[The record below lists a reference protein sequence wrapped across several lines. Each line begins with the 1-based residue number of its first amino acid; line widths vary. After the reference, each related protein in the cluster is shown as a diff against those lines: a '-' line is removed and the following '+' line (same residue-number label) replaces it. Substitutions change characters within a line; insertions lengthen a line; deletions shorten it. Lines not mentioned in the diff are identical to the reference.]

1 MNEIDSYILV
11 SGGRSSRFGSDKAN
25 INLDGATLLTR
36 HIEAIGSVTPIVVVG
51 DESNHQKENIR
62 WTREE
67 PAFGGPVTAIA
78 AGLAKT
84 PPSAKSIAVIAVDMP
99 YAVDVVRGLDL
110 SLLDGHDAV
119 IPTDEEGFPQPLCAI
134 YSVVAL
140 IRALDAIE
148 PLEGKSMRELASHLN
163 VLHIRLASDRQYAL
177 VDIDTPS
184 DLEKVRDGR
193 MD

>member
-1 MNEIDSYILV
+1 MNEIDCYILV

-25 INLDGATLLTR
+25 INLDGATLLAR
-36 HIEAIGSVTPIVVVG
+36 HIDSIGASTPIVVVG
-51 DESNHQKENIR
+51 DESCHHNGNIR

-78 AGLAKT
+78 AGLTKA
-84 PPSAKSIAVIAVDMP
+84 PPSAKHIAVIAVDMP
-99 YAVDVVRGLDL
+99 YAVDVVKGLDL
-110 SLLDGHDAV
+110 ALLGTHDAV
-119 IPTDEEGFPQPLCAI
+119 IPTDGEGFPQPLCAI
-134 YSVVAL
+134 YEFGAL
-140 IRALDAIE
+140 TRALSIMK
-148 PLEGKSMRELASHLN
+148 PIEGKSMRELSSHLK
-163 VLHIRLASDRQYAL
+163 VAHIRLASELEYKL